1 MNLYRNFGN
10 LLESWVTEGSQDLY
24 LQTGSGLDRLDSVS
38 RDSVPLSNVKS
49 ESEDSG
55 FETVSTTSPCHSH
68 QCSVLTS
75 EESQPAFGS
84 TEDEAQ
90 PSSPSPSVCSSSSSS
105 VTLSSVAP
113 ITTCLEVEQ
122 VLRRTDSP
130 SWRGPLQQIE
140 RGTAGPRYRSNTT
153 SCTASFHSNSS
164 RSHHRYARPRRT
176 HSQPPDP
183 KKAALYRKHLKS
195 HQHGQSVHSQLEL
208 ADGDQY
214 RLDKLSP
221 GLLYLEQV
229 CRMLENIAK
238 LQQQNYS
245 LQKEVEILKS
255 QHAEI
260 KCRNLHEEEIGYPA
274 SQSLRILGHEDPPS
288 KQIHLKEPMGF
299 RHRSVS
305 DTQAA
310 VSHRRRT
317 RFAREP
323 AAGVL
328 VEEPDGKDPLP
339 ENEHKKPSKI
349 HKLKFASFRR
359 QETQLSDRESK
370 SSQPKK
376 KTRMPSFFSRSRSMT
391 TRL

>member
-10 LLESWVTEGSQDLY
+10 LLESWMTEGHQDLY
-24 LQTGSGLDRLDSVS
+24 LQTGPGVDRLDSLS

-68 QCSVLTS
+68 QCSALTS
-75 EESQPAFGS
+75 EESQPVFSS
-84 TEDEAQ
+84 TEDEVQ
-90 PSSPSPSVCSSSSSS
+90 PSSPSPSICSSSSVS
-105 VTLSSVAP
+105 LSSVALK
-113 ITTCLEVEQ
+113 TTCLEVEQ
-122 VLRRTDSP
+122 ALRRTDSG
-130 SWRGPLQQIE
+130 SWRGPLHQIE
-140 RGTAGPRYRSNTT
+140 RGTAGPRYRSNTASFPT
-153 SCTASFHSNSS
+153 SFHSNSS
-164 RSHHRYARPRRT
+164 RPHHRFAHPRRT

-183 KKAALYRKHLKS
+183 KKAELYRKC
-195 HQHGQSVHSQLEL
+195 HQHGQPVDSQLEL
-208 ADGDQY
+208 ADSDQY

-260 KCRNLHEEEIGYPA
+260 ELGSLHEEEISYPA
-274 SQSLRILGHEDPPS
+274 SQGLQILGHPPS
-288 KQIHLKEPMGF
+288 ESTHLKEPMGF

-305 DTQAA
+305 DTQAT
-310 VSHRRRT
+310 VGHYRRT
-317 RFAREP
+317 RFVRDKPTAD
-323 AAGVL
+323 AL
-328 VEEPDGKDPLP
+328 VEEPDGKDSLP

-349 HKLKFASFRR
+349 QKLKFASFRR
-359 QETQLSDRESK
+359 QETQQSDRESK
-370 SSQPKK
+370 SFQPKK